1 MSGKPWPPRS
11 DEAYLK
17 DAEEILSADLL
28 ALFRKVRLMVFDVDG
43 IFTSGN
49 IIYGPQGE
57 ALKEFDSR
65 DGLGLVMARAAEI
78 KLAILTGRDSEIAA
92 RRARDLKFN
101 AIKLGRFDKQTALQ
115 EILEEL
121 SVPADQALYMGD
133 DLIDIPA
140 MDLVAVPV
148 TVPAA
153 PRDVKERAV
162 FATTSHGGDGA
173 LREVVELVLKSRG
186 LFGQA
191 LSRISD
197 RSWL

>member
-1 MSGKPWPPRS
+1 
-11 DEAYLK
+11 
-17 DAEEILSADLL
+17 
-28 ALFRKVRLMVFDVDG
+28 
-43 IFTSGN
+43 
-49 IIYGPQGE
+49 
-57 ALKEFDSR
+57 
-65 DGLGLVMARAAEI
+65 
-78 KLAILTGRDSEIAA
+78 
-92 RRARDLKFN
+92 
-101 AIKLGRFDKQTALQ
+101 
-115 EILEEL
+115 
-121 SVPADQALYMGD
+121 
-133 DLIDIPA
+133 
-140 MDLVAVPV
+140 VPV